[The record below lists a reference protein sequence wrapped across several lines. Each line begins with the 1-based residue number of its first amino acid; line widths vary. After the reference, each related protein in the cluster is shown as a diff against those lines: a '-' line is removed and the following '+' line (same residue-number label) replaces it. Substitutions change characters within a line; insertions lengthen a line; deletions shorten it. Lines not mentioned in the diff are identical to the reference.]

1 MLSTPIPHTSYFPV
15 IPRPAHHRQP
25 ARRSA
30 MGVAAPSPRRNH
42 RTRTGKGGT
51 PPDEGSHKP
60 RAPAREVMDRPAG
73 RTIAEA

>member
-42 RTRTGKGGT
+42 RTRTGKEEPRQTKGHT
-51 PPDEGSHKP
+51 KP
-60 RAPAREVMDRPAG
+60 RAPARQVMDRPAG